1 MRFAF
6 LLATSTV
13 LLSQSMDVLAGQP
26 DTRAHQHGVARLEL
40 FKQATELQIGFYATG
55 TDILGFEHQP
65 HNQAQANTVK
75 KAIALLAAP
84 EQLFQIEGAQ
94 CTLTQH
100 QSNLAEQQQHAASAD
115 GHTDADGH
123 QHEHDHKH
131 QHSGHS
137 DIEASYH
144 FNCTTTT
151 GPMTV
156 KVSLFSLFPQ
166 LQKINS
172 SWITE
177 TGQSAATLSTTENRI
192 YLN

>member
-6 LLATSTV
+6 LLATSTM
-13 LLSQSMDVLAGQP
+13 LLSQSMDVLAEQP

-65 HNQAQANTVK
+65 QNQAQADTVK

-100 QSNLAEQQQHAASAD
+100 QSNLAELQQHAASAD
-115 GHTDADGH
+115 GHQHDN
-123 QHEHDHKH
+123 QHEHE
-131 QHSGHS
+131 HSGHS

-144 FNCTTTT
+144 FNCTATT
-151 GPMTV
+151 GPVTV
-156 KVSLFSLFPQ
+156 KVNLFNLFPQ
-166 LQKINS
+166 LQTINS

-177 TGQSAATLSTTENRI
+177 RGQSAATLSVNESQLS
-192 YLN
+192 LN